1 MNENFNQLENLK
13 EQICEKSNELLSIMK
28 EVGIDEYAESLK
40 EILSKISDNVAPI
53 KTIKSIYEL
62 TLSLKFKNDLKN
74 LSAFLDSLKSGN
86 ITPKDIEKYA
96 KKYSKSDEAL
106 KDDIVKILLILSSY
120 RDEEKSKI
128 LGNLYV
134 NLIKEKIN
142 YREFQTLS
150 EILNNLLIVDIEAI
164 VYLYKNRPN
173 YDYPNQYFNSL
184 YRLQALGLIRQLNFQ
199 STGTINNEVVEILSD
214 GNMLCKYGLLKLN
227 I

>member
-62 TLSLKFKNDLKN
+62 TLSLKFKKDLKN

-86 ITPKDIEKYA
+86 ITHKDIEKYA

-106 KDDIVKILLILSSY
+106 KDDIEKILLILSSY

-150 EILNNLLIVDIEAI
+150 EILNNLLIVDIETI